1 MLQTR
6 YNELEKKKFD
16 EIKAWET
23 KYEQD
28 LDEVK
33 TDIANY
39 TEEKSIT
46 IEKLNT
52 DKANLTNEVKTLKNS
67 YQSESIRFETELSDL
82 KDY

>member
-23 KYEQD
+23 KQEQD
-28 LDEVK
+28 MDEVK

-39 TEEKSIT
+39 TEENSVT

-52 DKANLTNEVKTLKNS
+52 DKTHLTNEIETLRNS
-67 YQSESIRFETELSDL
+67 YKSESIRFETELSDL
-82 KDY
+82 KDH